1 MALEPIHYSR
11 LKLMAESPA
20 HYFARAGEDT
30 YSKQAGSALHALV
43 LGTQEV
49 VAWDKVS
56 ENGNQCPR
64 RGKDFDRFAADH
76 PGALILTPPELAE
89 AKAKA
94 KAVQSNKLAMRV
106 LAGEHER
113 EVTWSFGGRD
123 CAGRIDCFGPDYVT
137 ELKATKSANPRRF
150 RKQARW
156 MGYCGQL
163 VWYGDGLT
171 KAGLCIPEAY
181 YIVAVEQTAPY
192 VVTVF
197 RLSQRDIDRGRS
209 DYRGW
214 FEQVLVCE
222 QANEWPGYCQAIVE
236 LGAYDDDMELDF
248 SGVEEAEAA

>member
-1 MALEPIHYSR
+1 MAFEPIHYSR

-20 HYFARAGEDT
+20 HYRAGSQGTT
-30 YSKQAGSALHALV
+30 YSQESGSAVHALV

-49 VAWDKVS
+49 VTWDKVS

-64 RGKDFDRFAADH
+64 RGKDYDAFAAKH
-76 PGALILTPPELAE
+76 PGALILMPAEYAE

-94 KAVQSNKLAMRV
+94 AAVLAHPLAVRV
-106 LAGEHER
+106 LKGTR
-113 EVTWSFGGRD
+113 EKEIEWSFGGRP
-123 CAGRIDCFGPDYVT
+123 CAGRPDVFGPDYVT
-137 ELKATKSANPRRF
+137 ELKATKSSNPRRF

-163 VWYGDGLT
+163 VWYGDGLMQ
-171 KAGLCIPEAY
+171 AGLCAPEAY
-181 YIVAVEQTAPY
+181 YIVAVEQAAPY

-197 RLSQRDIDRGRS
+197 RLTARDVDNGRR

-222 QANEWPGYCQAIVE
+222 QADEWPGYCEAIVE